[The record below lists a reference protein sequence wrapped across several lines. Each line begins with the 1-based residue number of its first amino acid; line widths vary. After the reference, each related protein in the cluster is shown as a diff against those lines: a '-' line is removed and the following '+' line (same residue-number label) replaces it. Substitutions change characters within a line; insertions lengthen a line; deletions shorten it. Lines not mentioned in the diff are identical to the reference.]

1 MDSLN
6 ALWLCFGIAIGWVGS
21 WLRQRSHLSEPLAA
35 AVGTDELA
43 QVKEQLRQTE
53 LAYQMALQMS
63 QFKGSFLARTS
74 HELRSPMNGIIGM
87 HQLILANLSD
97 SPEEER
103 DFIAQ
108 ANASALKMVKVL
120 DDVIDAAKVEQ
131 GTNLLALQP
140 IQLSILLRE
149 VQTLTHLQA
158 QNCNLHLTIAPPDPA
173 WYVLADPQR
182 LRQVLV
188 SLIDSAIAQMDE
200 GAIVVAASCAP
211 DSDLC
216 QIQIETTVAASRWLD
231 GVAQSSAWEHD
242 HPLAQLDKAAVL
254 QLANQSFPKPG
265 FAYAVARSLMQS
277 MQGQLDLSLKPGN
290 DSTETTQLQC
300 TIPYLRPDA
309 SVD

>member
-1 MDSLN
+1 MDSVN
-6 ALWLCFGIAIGWVGS
+6 ALWLGLGIAIGWVGH
-21 WLRQRSHLSEPLAA
+21 WLQRRSNSSQSLAA
-35 AVGTDELA
+35 VVGTDNLS

-53 LAYQMALQMS
+53 MAYQMALQIS

-87 HQLILANLSD
+87 HQLILADLSD

-108 ANASALKMVKVL
+108 ANASALKMIKVL
-120 DDVIDAAKVEQ
+120 DEVIDAAKVEH

-140 IQLSILLRE
+140 IQLTILLRE
-149 VQTLTHLQA
+149 VHTLTHLQA
-158 QNCNLHLTIAPPDPA
+158 QNRNLHLTIADPDPE

-200 GAIVVAASCAP
+200 GSIVVAASCMP
-211 DSDLC
+211 DSDCC
-216 QIQIETTVAASRWLD
+216 QIQIETTVAASQWLD
-231 GVAQSSAWEHD
+231 GATQPSTCGHAQPGE
-242 HPLAQLDKAAVL
+242 QLDRATVL
-254 QLANQSFPKPG
+254 QLANQPFPHPG
-265 FAYAVARSLMQS
+265 FVYAIARSLMQS
-277 MQGQLDLSLKPGN
+277 MQGQLELSLNSGN

-300 TIPYLRPDA
+300 TIPYLRPEA